1 MLLLS
6 IPAGC
11 AEKGDKMTTE
21 HKFTNHLTGEN
32 SPYLLSHAHN
42 PVDWYP
48 WGEEALKRA
57 KAEDKP
63 IFLSIGYAACHWC
76 HVMERES
83 FENEQIAAI
92 LNENFI
98 SIKVDREQ
106 RPDLDEI
113 YMSFT
118 TALTGSGGW
127 PMSVF
132 LTPDLKPFF
141 AGTYF
146 PPEDRYGRPG
156 FRKVII
162 EIGQVYREQRT
173 KIVQSSE
180 AIFQQV
186 TRAVNTP
193 VVSGPLKKEMVSR
206 GAATLLRSV
215 DPVHG
220 GFGGAPKFPHALELS
235 LLLRQ
240 FKATGDPSYLHATEQ
255 ALSAMAR
262 GGIFDHVGGGFARY
276 ATDERWNIPHFE
288 KMLYDNALLVPVYI
302 EAYQIMEN
310 PMYLEVVRRT
320 LDFMLREMSG
330 PHSGFYSALDAD
342 SEGEEGK
349 FYIWTKQEIGSVL
362 GKERAKIFCQYY
374 NVSNRGNFEGRNNLY
389 VDIDSDRIRTA
400 GEVEDFDA
408 FLNECRK
415 ELLARRAQRVR
426 PLTDDKVLTSWN
438 GLALTALCKGFQ
450 ITGEKK
456 YLEAAIAN
464 AKFIAKELYSDGKLT
479 HSFRDGKHSNG
490 QFLEDYAYFVQG
502 LLDLYES
509 DNTGDNEK
517 WLKLAVELA
526 DTALGLFRDAD
537 GAFYL
542 RPSGQVDLLYRPR
555 EETDSSVPSP
565 GSIMMSNLLKL
576 SRITDRESYTDA
588 ARQSLEAVSEYLQNS
603 PNRMTSALFALD
615 YYFNDKIEI
624 VVVGR
629 EDKRR
634 AILREIYSHY
644 LPNKIVAVSHNGSEQ
659 SPLFEGRSGTD
670 GEVKVFVCRNSVCN
684 LPATSLQELKGQLE
698 KL

>member
-1 MLLLS
+1 
-6 IPAGC
+6 
-11 AEKGDKMTTE
+11 MTTE
-21 HKFTNHLTGEN
+21 HKFTNHLAGEN

-48 WGEEALKRA
+48 WGEVALNRA

-92 LNENFI
+92 LNDNFVC
-98 SIKVDREQ
+98 IKIDREQ

-118 TALTGSGGW
+118 TALTGGGGW

-146 PPEDRYGRPG
+146 PPEDRYGRLG
-156 FRKVII
+156 FRKVIT
-162 EIGQVYREQRT
+162 EIGEAYRDHKT

-186 TRAVNTP
+186 TKAVNAEVTP
-193 VVSGPLKKEMVSR
+193 GPLKKEMVSR

-220 GFGGAPKFPHALELS
+220 GFGSAPKFPHGLELS

-240 FKATGDPSYLHATEQ
+240 FRATGDPSYLHATEQ
-255 ALSAMAR
+255 ALGAMAR

-310 PMYLEVVRRT
+310 PMYFDVVRRT
-320 LDFMLREMSG
+320 LDFMLREMTG
-330 PHSGFYSALDAD
+330 PHGGFYSALDAD

-349 FYIWTKQEIGSVL
+349 FYVWTKAEIESVL
-362 GKERAKIFCQYY
+362 GEERAKTFCEYY
-374 NVSNRGNFEGRNNLY
+374 NVSDQGNFEGKNNLY
-389 VDIDSDRIRTA
+389 VDMNSERLRTA

-408 FLNECRK
+408 FLKQCRQ
-415 ELLARRAQRVR
+415 ELLDRRAQRVR

-450 ITGEKK
+450 ITGENK
-456 YLEAAIAN
+456 YLEAAVAN
-464 AKFIAKELYSDGKLT
+464 AKFIAEELYTGGKLT
-479 HSFRDGKHSNG
+479 HAFRDGKHSDG

-502 LLDLYES
+502 LLDLYGS
-509 DNTGDNEK
+509 DNTGGNET
-517 WLKLAVELA
+517 WLKLAVELS
-526 DTALGLFRDAD
+526 DTALGLFRDSS
-537 GAFYL
+537 GVFYL
-542 RPSGQVDLLYRPR
+542 RPSGQTDLIYRPK

-576 SRITDRESYTDA
+576 SRITGRESYAEA
-588 ARQSLEAVSEYLQNS
+588 ARQSLEVVSEHLQNS
-603 PNRMTSALFALD
+603 PNRMTAALFALD
-615 YYFNDKIEI
+615 YYFSDKIEI
-624 VVVGR
+624 VVVGHA
-629 EDKRR
+629 EKRQ
-634 AILREIYSHY
+634 AILKEIYSHY
-644 LPNKIVAVSHNGSEQ
+644 LPNKIVAVSHDGSDEL
-659 SPLFEGRSGTD
+659 PLFEGRLGTD
-670 GEVKVFVCRNSVCN
+670 GEARAFVCRNSVCN
-684 LPATSLQELKGQLE
+684 LPATSPEELKGQLE